1 MVLPQQKLQSIPMA
15 RSWQFLCLALL
26 VSGLSLG
33 GCAPTS
39 PPEASTITTETPA
52 ATPVATGTESYKPRL
67 NCPSPS
73 ETEAEAESSC
83 KAVVEMVFQSQ
94 SDTVDGKTVRIE
106 LNGADA
112 PVTAGNFVDLV
123 SRGVYDGTAF
133 HRVIRTPEPFVVQ
146 GGDPVSKDPN
156 VPINAL
162 GRGGFTDPDTGIR
175 RDVPLEIKLK
185 GEEQPIYGQAELDP
199 TKVVLK
205 HSKGAIAMARSQLP
219 NSASSQFYFSLAPN
233 DFLNGNYAV
242 FGQVTEGIEVLDKIE
257 TGDRIQSARVIEGED
272 LLVK

>member
-1 MVLPQQKLQSIPMA
+1 MERP
-15 RSWQFLCLALL
+15 WQFLCLALL
-26 VSGLSLG
+26 VSTLSLA
-33 GCAPTS
+33 GCASAPS
-39 PPEASTITTETPA
+39 SNSSTTA
-52 ATPVATGTESYKPRL
+52 GNPVATAAPTLDNYKPRL
-67 NCPSPS
+67 KCPTPS
-73 ETEAEAESSC
+73 DAEADPAASC

-94 SDTVDGKTVRIE
+94 SEAVNGKTIRIE

-146 GGDPVSKDPN
+146 GGDPLSKDPK
-156 VPINAL
+156 VPVNAL

-242 FGQVTEGIEVLDKIE
+242 FGQVTEGLEVLDKIE
-257 TGDRIQSARVIEGED
+257 TGDRIQSARVIEGEE

>member
-1 MVLPQQKLQSIPMA
+1 MERP
-15 RSWQFLCLALL
+15 WQLLCLALL
-26 VSGLSLG
+26 VSSLSLG
-33 GCAPTS
+33 GCAST
-39 PPEASTITTETPA
+39 PEISSDNPANTTPTTET
-52 ATPVATGTESYKPRL
+52 TYKPRL
-67 NCPSPS
+67 DCPPPTES
-73 ETEAEAESSC
+73 ESAATC
-83 KAVVEMVFQSQ
+83 TAVVEMVLQSQ
-94 SDTVDGKTVRIE
+94 SEAVNGKTIRIE

-146 GGDPVSKDPN
+146 GGDPLSTDRQ
-156 VPINAL
+156 VPLNAL

-175 RDVPLEIKLK
+175 RDVPLEIKLQ
-185 GEEQPIYGQAELDP
+185 GEEKPIYGQAELDP
-199 TKVVLK
+199 NKVVLK

-242 FGQVTEGIEVLDKIE
+242 FGQVTEGLEVLDSIE
-257 TGDRIQSARVIEGED
+257 MGDRIQSARVVEGEE